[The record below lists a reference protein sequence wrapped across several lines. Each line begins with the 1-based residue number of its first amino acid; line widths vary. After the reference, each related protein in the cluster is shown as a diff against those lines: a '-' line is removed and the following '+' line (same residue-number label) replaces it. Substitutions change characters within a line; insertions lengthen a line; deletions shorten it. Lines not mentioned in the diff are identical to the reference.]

1 MTSSRERTVA
11 RAEAL
16 VNNVARVT
24 ADRETL
30 ANARLWLAF
39 ASMLF
44 VSGITNVFPVFFPA
58 LLAEFGGSRGAT
70 AATISLCWIGGAV
83 LGPLAGFL
91 VARGNPRAVATV
103 GLVAAAAGMLL
114 GTAAPTLTTFVLA
127 VGIGAGIGVGLTG
140 IATQASLLADVYHRR
155 RGVAMGIAFS
165 GSMAAYAIAPL
176 VHAVIERAGWRPAL
190 GIYGVA
196 VCVLVPLAW
205 RILPTRLE
213 SASAAGAPRAGDAGP
228 SVREILVSPPFA
240 MLFLAFTTPPMFGYL
255 ATTQHAIYFSARG
268 LSAEEASIM
277 LAVGGVLS
285 ASGRMLAGVAADRLG
300 APATGFLSFSLS
312 LTGMTCLFAFEA
324 WPVRALA
331 YAYVLFLFLPLGSRA
346 TIFSVLVSRITPPA
360 HYGVIF
366 GILGIGN
373 NLGAAAGPWLSGVLY
388 DRTGSYVPIYLS
400 AAGVGLV
407 GLATLTAFVAM
418 TGGMRRQR

>member
-1 MTSSRERTVA
+1 MSADRSGF
-11 RAEAL
+11 
-16 VNNVARVT
+16 VT
-24 ADRETL
+24 IDRETL

-70 AATISLCWIGGAV
+70 AFTVSLCWLGGAV
-83 LGPLAGFL
+83 LGPVAGFL
-91 VARGNPRAVATV
+91 VARANPRGVAIV
-103 GLVAAAAGMLL
+103 GLTAAAGGMLL
-114 GTAAPTLTTFVLA
+114 GTAAPTLPLFVAA
-127 VGIGAGIGVGLTG
+127 VGIGCGIGVGLTG

-176 VHAVIERAGWRPAL
+176 VHRAIEQAGWRAAL
-190 GIYGVA
+190 GAYGAA
-196 VCVLVPLAW
+196 VCALIPLAW

-213 SASAAGAPRAGDAGP
+213 SAPARGTRDGGAAGP
-228 SVREILVSPPFA
+228 SVPEIVTSPPFG
-240 MLFLAFTTPPMFGYL
+240 MLFLAFTTPPLFGYL
-255 ATTQHAIYFSARG
+255 ATTQHALYFTERG
-268 LSAEEASIM
+268 LTAEEASLM
-277 LAVGGVLS
+277 LAAGGVLS
-285 ASGRMLAGVAADRLG
+285 AGGRMLAGVAADRLG
-300 APATGFLSFSLS
+300 APATGFLSFGLS
-312 LTGMTCLFAFEA
+312 LTGMLCLFAFET
-324 WPVRALA
+324 WPLRLLG

-373 NLGAAAGPWLSGVLY
+373 NLGAAAGPWLSGALY
-388 DRTGSYVPIYLS
+388 DRTGSYVVIYLW
-400 AAGVGLV
+400 AAGVGLL
-407 GLATLTAFVAM
+407 GLATLAGFVVM
-418 TGGMRRQR
+418 THAVRRSQPI